1 MLAKQLEGQK
11 KLLEEG
17 TAQLRKDQEV
27 LLVRH
32 AESMAAL
39 RAETQSTLDSL
50 RAESQSA
57 LASLRAE
64 TQSALEAKDAETQS
78 ALEAKDVEL
87 RSLSG
92 ETQAK
97 ERERQVML
105 AKQVEEQKELRIAHV
120 QQMAVR
126 RLGKQQLSKG
136 WQTWLD
142 GWLELQRHKR
152 MLAGAAGRLMRPA
165 LSAAVAAW
173 RTDWQVKQQAAP

>member
-1 MLAKQLEGQK
+1 MLAKQLEAQK
-11 KLLEEG
+11 KLLEGG

-32 AESMAAL
+32 AEGMAAL
-39 RAETQSTLDSL
+39 RAETQATLDSL

-64 TQSALEAKDAETQS
+64 TQSALEAKDE
-78 ALEAKDVEL
+78 EL

-105 AKQVEEQKELRIAHV
+105 AKQAEEQKELRVAHV

-142 GWLELQRHKR
+142 GWLEHQRHKR
-152 MLAGAAGRLMRPA
+152 MLAGAAGRLLRPA

-173 RTDWQVKQQAAP
+173 RTDWQVNQQAAP